1 MNSSGRLA
9 EIKASEYLQKK
20 HYRLIDANYSSRFG
34 EIDLIM
40 QKGKYLCFI
49 EVKMRNNNSIA
60 TPAEFVDEIK
70 QQKIIKTAELYLQQ
84 NPTKLQPR
92 FDVTESVLI
101 INCTQY
107 VFTENNKIK
116 SIKHLENAFQLY

>member
-1 MNSSGRLA
+1 MNSSGRYA

-92 FDVTESVLI
+92 FDVTE
-101 INCTQY
+101 

>member
-1 MNSSGRLA
+1 MNSLGKLA

-49 EVKMRNNNSIA
+49 EVK
-60 TPAEFVDEIK
+60 
-70 QQKIIKTAELYLQQ
+70 
-84 NPTKLQPR
+84 
-92 FDVTESVLI
+92 
-101 INCTQY
+101 
-107 VFTENNKIK
+107 
-116 SIKHLENAFQLY
+116 